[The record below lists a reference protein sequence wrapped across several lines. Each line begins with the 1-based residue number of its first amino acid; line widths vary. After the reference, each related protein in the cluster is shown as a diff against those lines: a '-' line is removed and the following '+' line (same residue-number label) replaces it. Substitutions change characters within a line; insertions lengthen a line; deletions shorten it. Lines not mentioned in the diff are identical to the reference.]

1 MNKLIEQIIE
11 EIKLIEQQNN
21 LKIPNGYYK
30 VSNTK
35 GFLDLG
41 GGLGMYCY
49 LYYNPKLEKFFHIGI
64 GPDGSTKIE
73 TALQDTY
80 TFSEIY
86 DNQTKTKAD
95 DIIIQH
101 KYNKTGEYPIITNNP
116 IKPKSINQNVP
127 KTNKPIKA
135 NPISAV
141 KTDPKEQRW
150 VGIWEKFLV
159 KYVGYN
165 GGDKDNLTNDIDKAV
180 YKFISQNKKLYQK
193 NKNIN
198 LGNLEKLMTD
208 GKKGPVHY
216 SFLPPF
222 YYKTD
227 TFPIYFYQKSDKIK
241 EIQAKLGV
249 KQTGIFLN
257 QTESA
262 IVKNSKKYNITYSR
276 KNGITKEIYD
286 AIMKV
291 NNIPS
296 DINSLNTDINNY
308 WGFEKREVKE

>member
-11 EIKLIEQQNN
+11 EIKLIEQEQKRNPNLFVPPTNWVKIKPFSYKNKSVTLYYNYNDGEFYLNTIGSKETRIVSKDEYYDINN
-21 LKIPNGYYK
+21 LIKKSLSKIKDNLELTKNLNNKYKKLNNNNTSNKVSDIKTNNIPNK
-30 VSNTK
+30 VSNV
-35 GFLDLG
+35 
-41 GGLGMYCY
+41 
-49 LYYNPKLEKFFHIGI
+49 
-64 GPDGSTKIE
+64 
-73 TALQDTY
+73 
-80 TFSEIY
+80 
-86 DNQTKTKAD
+86 
-95 DIIIQH
+95 
-101 KYNKTGEYPIITNNP
+101 
-116 IKPKSINQNVP
+116 KPKQVNN
-127 KTNKPIKA
+127 
-135 NPISAV
+135 V

-193 NKNIN
+193 NTNIN

-291 NNIPS
+291 NNMPS
-296 DINSLNTDINNY
+296 DTESRDREINRFL
-308 WGFEKREVKE
+308 

>member
-11 EIKLIEQQNN
+11 EIKLIEQEQKRNPN
-21 LKIPNGYYK
+21 LFVPPKNWVKIQPFSYK
-30 VSNTK
+30 NKSVT
-35 GFLDLG
+35 
-41 GGLGMYCY
+41 
-49 LYYNPKLEKFFHIGI
+49 LYYNYNDGEFYLNTIGSKETRIVSKDEYYDINNLIKKSLSKIKDNLELTKNLNNKYKKLNNNNTPNKV
-64 GPDGSTKIE
+64 S
-73 TALQDTY
+73 
-80 TFSEIY
+80 
-86 DNQTKTKAD
+86 
-95 DIIIQH
+95 DI
-101 KYNKTGEYPIITNNP
+101 KTNNIP
-116 IKPKSINQNVP
+116 NKVSDVKPKQVNN
-127 KTNKPIKA
+127 
-135 NPISAV
+135 V

-193 NKNIN
+193 NTNIN

-208 GKKGPVHY
+208 GKKGPVHD

-222 YYKTD
+222 YYNTD
-227 TFPIYFYQKSDKIK
+227 TFPIYFYQKSNKIK